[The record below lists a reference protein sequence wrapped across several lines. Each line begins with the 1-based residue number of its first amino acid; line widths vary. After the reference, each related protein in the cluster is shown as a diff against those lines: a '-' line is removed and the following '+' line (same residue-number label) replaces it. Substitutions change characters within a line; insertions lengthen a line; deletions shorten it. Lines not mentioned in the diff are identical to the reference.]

1 MPSSGIAGSYGSS
14 ISSFLRNL
22 HTVLHSGCTSLHSH
36 EQCKRV
42 PFSPHPLQHLLLV
55 DFLMASVR
63 WYLIVVLICIS
74 LIMSD
79 VEHFFMCLLAVC
91 RSSLEKCLFSSLAQ
105 FLIGFLIFL
114 VMSCM
119 SYLYIFE
126 ILCQLLHLILFSP
139 TLKAVFSPCSQL
151 PSLCKSTV
159 FNSLLPFFSFH
170 AIALLRA
177 EFIVLEIAPHS
188 GLVCFPEVP
197 FVCSCSPI
205 YLINWKLILQTP

>member
-1 MPSSGIAGSYGSS
+1 MNQPLVYIWLPSQNPLPPSSPSHPSGSS
-14 ISSFLRNL
+14 Q
-22 HTVLHSGCTSLHSH
+22 CTSPDHPVSCIEPGLAIYFTYDNIHVSSYS
-36 EQCKRV
+36 QV

-79 VEHFFMCLLAVC
+79 VEHFFMCLLAMC

-139 TLKAVFSPCSQL
+139 TLKAVFSPCS
-151 PSLCKSTV
+151 
-159 FNSLLPFFSFH
+159 
-170 AIALLRA
+170 
-177 EFIVLEIAPHS
+177 
-188 GLVCFPEVP
+188 
-197 FVCSCSPI
+197 
-205 YLINWKLILQTP
+205 